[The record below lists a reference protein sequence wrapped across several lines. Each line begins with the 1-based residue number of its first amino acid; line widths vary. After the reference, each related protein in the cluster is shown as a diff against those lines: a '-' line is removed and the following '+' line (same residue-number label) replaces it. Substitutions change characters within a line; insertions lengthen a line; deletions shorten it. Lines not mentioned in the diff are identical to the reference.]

1 MSNVT
6 ISIAGRSYT
15 LACAEGEERHVA
27 ALGKEIDSRIAD
39 LPQASRRSEPQTL
52 LYAALLL
59 ADELHDI
66 RTGETVPVPATAPG
80 EDDLAA
86 IAGPLEK
93 LAERLESIADELEQ
107 DDISS

>member
-66 RTGETVPVPATAPG
+66 RTGETVPVPAPG

>member
-66 RTGETVPVPATAPG
+66 RTGETVPAPAPG